1 MTILKEI
8 NDYKLEFVKI
18 KAREKPIEELKSLL
32 KINKSNN
39 FLFSNKLFQDQG
51 QTSFIGEIKRASP
64 SAGKIIEDEVD
75 ILDIVKKYEINSVS
89 CLSIL
94 TDEKY
99 FNGSNEDLINMKK
112 HTYLPILRK
121 EFIVD
126 EYQIYESKYIGA
138 DCILIIMALLDFDT
152 AIKFENLAHELGLDV
167 LIEVHN
173 KQELEYAL
181 KMKSRLIGI
190 NNRNLNDFSVDINNC
205 IKLSNIYD
213 NDKLFIAESGISKIE
228 DINLIQSESAIN
240 TFLIGEAL
248 INSDRLLK
256 CLNNNNL

>member
-1 MTILKEI
+1 MTILEEI
-8 NDYKLEFVKI
+8 NDYKLEFVKR
-18 KAREKPIEELKSLL
+18 KAKDRPIEELKSSL
-32 KINKSNN
+32 KIDEAKN
-39 FLFSNKLFQDQG
+39 FLFSNKLFKNQEH
-51 QTSFIGEIKRASP
+51 TSFIGEIKRASP

-99 FNGSNEDLINMKK
+99 FHGSNEDLINIKK
-112 HTYLPILRK
+112 NTNLPILRK

-152 AIKFENLAHELGLDV
+152 ATKFENLAHDLGLDV

-181 KMKSRLIGI
+181 KMKSRLVGI

-205 IKLSNIYD
+205 IKLSNI
-213 NDKLFIAESGISKIE
+213 NDSNKLFIAESGISKVD
-228 DINLIQSESAIN
+228 DINLIQSESKIN

-248 INSDRLLK
+248 INSDELFK

>member
-8 NDYKLEFVKI
+8 NDYKLKFVKI
-18 KAREKPIEELKSLL
+18 KARYRPIEELKSSL
-32 KINKSNN
+32 KIDEAKN
-39 FLFSNKLFQDQG
+39 FLFSKKLFQDKDH
-51 QTSFIGEIKRASP
+51 TSFIGEVKRASP

-99 FNGSNEDLINMKK
+99 FNGSNEDLINIKK

-152 AIKFENLAHELGLDV
+152 ATKFENLAHQLGLDV

-173 KQELEYAL
+173 KQELEQAL

-205 IKLSNIYD
+205 IKLCSIYD
-213 NDKLFIAESGISKIE
+213 SNKLFIAESGISKVE
-228 DINLIQSESAIN
+228 DVNLIQSESSIN

-248 INSDRLLK
+248 INSDELLK
-256 CLNNNNL
+256 YLNNNNL

>member
-1 MTILKEI
+1 MTILEEI
-8 NDYKLEFVKI
+8 NDYKLDFVKR
-18 KAREKPIEELKSLL
+18 KAQDRPIEELKSSLNIDDG
-32 KINKSNN
+32 KN
-39 FLFSNKLFQDQG
+39 FLFSKKLFKNQDH
-51 QTSFIGEIKRASP
+51 TSFIGEIKRASP
-64 SAGKIIEDEVD
+64 SAGKIIRENVD

-99 FNGSNEDLINMKK
+99 FHGSNEDLINIKK
-112 HTYLPILRK
+112 NTNLPILRK

-152 AIKFENLAHELGLDV
+152 ATKFENLAYELGLDV

-205 IKLSNIYD
+205 IKLSNI
-213 NDKLFIAESGISKIE
+213 NNSNKLFIAESGISKID
-228 DINLIQSESAIN
+228 DINLIQSESKIN

-248 INSDRLLK
+248 INSDELLK
-256 CLNNNNL
+256 YLNNNNL

>member
-8 NDYKLEFVKI
+8 NDYKLEFVKR
-18 KAREKPIEELKSLL
+18 KAREKPIEELKSSL
-32 KINKSNN
+32 KIDKSKN
-39 FLFSNKLFQDQG
+39 FLFSSKLFQDQDH
-51 QTSFIGEIKRASP
+51 TSFIGEIKRASP
-64 SAGKIIEDEVD
+64 SAGKIIEDDSD

-99 FNGSNEDLINMKK
+99 FHGSNEDLINIKK
-112 HTYLPILRK
+112 NTNLPILRK

-152 AIKFENLAHELGLDV
+152 ATKFENLAHELGLDV

-173 KQELEYAL
+173 KQELDCAL
-181 KMKSRLIGI
+181 RMKSRLIGI
-190 NNRNLNDFSVDINNC
+190 NNRNLNDFSVDIKNC
-205 IKLSNIYD
+205 IKLSNID
-213 NDKLFIAESGISKIE
+213 NSNKLFVAESGISNVDDISLIE
-228 DINLIQSESAIN
+228 SESKIN

-248 INSDRLLK
+248 INSDELFK
-256 CLNNNNL
+256 CINNNNL

>member
-8 NDYKLEFVKI
+8 NDYKLEFVER
-18 KAREKPIEELKSLL
+18 KAKDQPIEELKSLL
-32 KINKSNN
+32 KIDKAKN
-39 FLFSNKLFQDQG
+39 FLFSNKLFQEQDH
-51 QTSFIGEIKRASP
+51 TSFIGEIKRASP
-64 SAGKIIEDEVD
+64 SAGRIIEDEVD

-99 FNGSNEDLINMKK
+99 FNGSNEDLINVKES
-112 HTYLPILRK
+112 TYLPILRK

-152 AIKFENLAHELGLDV
+152 ASKFENLAHELGLDV

-173 KQELEYAL
+173 KQELEIAL
-181 KMKSRLIGI
+181 KMKSKLIGI
-190 NNRNLNDFSVDINNC
+190 NNRNLKDFSVDINNC
-205 IKLSNIYD
+205 IKLSNISD
-213 NDKLFIAESGISKIE
+213 SNKLFVAESGISKVD
-228 DINLIQSESAIN
+228 DINLIQSESKIN

-248 INSDRLLK
+248 INSDELLK
-256 CLNNNNL
+256 CLNINNL

>member
-1 MTILKEI
+1 MTILEEI
-8 NDYKLEFVKI
+8 YDYKLEFVKR
-18 KAREKPIEELKSLL
+18 KAKDQPIEELKSSLEID
-32 KINKSNN
+32 KAKS
-39 FLFSNKLFQDQG
+39 FLFSKKLFQEQDH
-51 QTSFIGEIKRASP
+51 TSFIGEIKRASP
-64 SAGKIIEDEVD
+64 SAGKIIEDDAD
-75 ILDIVKKYEINSVS
+75 ILGIIKNYEVNSVS
-89 CLSIL
+89 CLSVL

-99 FNGSNEDLINMKK
+99 FNGSNEDLIKIKK
-112 HTYLPILRK
+112 NTYLPILRK

-152 AIKFENLAHELGLDV
+152 ATKFENLAHELGLDV

-181 KMKSRLIGI
+181 KMKSKLIGI
-190 NNRNLNDFSVDINNC
+190 NNRNLNDFSVDIKNC
-205 IKLSNIYD
+205 IKLSNI
-213 NDKLFIAESGISKIE
+213 NDSNKLFIAESGISKID
-228 DINLIQSESAIN
+228 DINLIQSESKIN

-248 INSDRLLK
+248 IYSDKLLN

>member
-18 KAREKPIEELKSLL
+18 KARDKPIEELKSLL
-32 KINKSNN
+32 KINESKN
-39 FLFSNKLFQDQG
+39 FLFSNKLFQDKDH
-51 QTSFIGEIKRASP
+51 TSFIGEIKRASP

-99 FNGSNEDLINMKK
+99 FNGSDEDLINIKK
-112 HTYLPILRK
+112 HTSLPILRK

-152 AIKFENLAHELGLDV
+152 ATKFENLAHELGLDV

-173 KQELEYAL
+173 KQELKYAL

-205 IKLSNIYD
+205 IKLSNI
-213 NDKLFIAESGISKIE
+213 NDDKKLFVAESGITKID
-228 DINLIQSESAIN
+228 DIKLIQSESKIN

-248 INSDRLLK
+248 INSDELLK
-256 CLNNNNL
+256 CLNTDNL

>member
-1 MTILKEI
+1 M
-8 NDYKLEFVKI
+8 
-18 KAREKPIEELKSLL
+18 
-32 KINKSNN
+32 
-39 FLFSNKLFQDQG
+39 
-51 QTSFIGEIKRASP
+51 
-64 SAGKIIEDEVD
+64 
-75 ILDIVKKYEINSVS
+75 
-89 CLSIL
+89 

-99 FNGSNEDLINMKK
+99 FHGSNEDLINIKK
-112 HTYLPILRK
+112 NTNLPILRK

-152 AIKFENLAHELGLDV
+152 ATKFENLAHDLGLDV

-181 KMKSRLIGI
+181 RMKSRLVGI

-205 IKLSNIYD
+205 IKLSNI
-213 NDKLFIAESGISKIE
+213 NDSNKLFIAESGILKVD
-228 DINLIQSESAIN
+228 DINLIQSESKIN

-248 INSDRLLK
+248 INSDELFK

>member
-1 MTILKEI
+1 MTILEEI
-8 NDYKLEFVKI
+8 YDYKLEFVKR
-18 KAREKPIEELKSLL
+18 KAKDQPIEELKSSLEID
-32 KINKSNN
+32 KAKS
-39 FLFSNKLFQDQG
+39 FLFSKKLFQEQDH
-51 QTSFIGEIKRASP
+51 TSFIGEIKRASP
-64 SAGKIIEDEVD
+64 SAGKIIEDDAD
-75 ILDIVKKYEINSVS
+75 ILGIIKNYEVNSVS
-89 CLSIL
+89 CLSVL

-99 FNGSNEDLINMKK
+99 FNGSNEDLIKIKK
-112 HTYLPILRK
+112 NTYLPILRK

-152 AIKFENLAHELGLDV
+152 ATKFENLAHELGLDV

-181 KMKSRLIGI
+181 KMKSKLIGI

-205 IKLSNIYD
+205 IKLSNI
-213 NDKLFIAESGISKIE
+213 NDSNKLFIAESGISKID
-228 DINLIQSESAIN
+228 DINLIQSESKIN

-248 INSDRLLK
+248 IYSDKLLN

>member
-8 NDYKLEFVKI
+8 NDYKLEFVKR
-18 KAREKPIEELKSLL
+18 KAKYQPIEELKSSL
-32 KINKSNN
+32 KIDRAKS
-39 FLFSNKLFQDQG
+39 FLFSSKLFQDQNH
-51 QTSFIGEIKRASP
+51 TSFIGEIKRASP

-99 FNGSNEDLINMKK
+99 FNGSNEDLINVKDNT
-112 HTYLPILRK
+112 HLPILRK

-152 AIKFENLAHELGLDV
+152 ATKFENLAHELGLDV

-173 KQELEYAL
+173 KQELADAL

-190 NNRNLNDFSVDINNC
+190 NNRDLNDFSVDINNC
-205 IKLSNIYD
+205 IKLSNLD
-213 NDKLFIAESGISKIE
+213 DSNKLFVAESGISKID
-228 DINLIQSESAIN
+228 DINLIQSESKVN

-248 INSDRLLK
+248 INSDELLK
-256 CLNNNNL
+256 YLNNNIL

>member
-8 NDYKLEFVKI
+8 NDYKLEFVKK
-18 KAREKPIEELKSLL
+18 KARDKPLEELKSSL
-32 KINKSNN
+32 KINKAKN
-39 FLFSNKLFQDQG
+39 FLFSDKLFQDQG
-51 QTSFIGEIKRASP
+51 HTSFIGEIKRASP
-64 SAGKIIEDEVD
+64 SAGRIIEDEVD

-99 FNGSNEDLINMKK
+99 FNGSNEDLINIKK
-112 HTYLPILRK
+112 HTCLPILRK

-138 DCILIIMALLDFDT
+138 DCILIILALLDFDT
-152 AIKFENLAHELGLDV
+152 ATKFENLAHDLGLDV

-205 IKLSNIYD
+205 IKLSNIND
-213 NDKLFIAESGISKIE
+213 NNKLFVAESGITKIS
-228 DINLIQSESAIN
+228 DIKLIQSESKIN

-248 INSDRLLK
+248 IKSDELLK
-256 CLNNNNL
+256 YVNNNNL

>member
-8 NDYKLEFVKI
+8 NNYKLEFVKR
-18 KAREKPIEELKSLL
+18 KARDKPLEELKSSL
-32 KINKSNN
+32 KINKDKN
-39 FLFSNKLFQDQG
+39 FLFSDKLFQDQNH
-51 QTSFIGEIKRASP
+51 TSFIGEIKRASP
-64 SAGKIIEDEVD
+64 SAGRIIEDEVD

-99 FNGSNEDLINMKK
+99 FNGSNEDLINIKK
-112 HTYLPILRK
+112 HTCLPILRK

-152 AIKFENLAHELGLDV
+152 ATKFENLAHDLGLDV

-173 KQELEYAL
+173 KQELDYAL
-181 KMKSRLIGI
+181 KMKSRLVGI
-190 NNRNLNDFSVDINNC
+190 NNRNLNDFSVDIKNC
-205 IKLSNIYD
+205 IKLSNM
-213 NDKLFIAESGISKIE
+213 NDSNKLFVAESGISKVD
-228 DINLIQSESAIN
+228 DINLIQSKSKIN
-240 TFLIGEAL
+240 TFLIGEGL
-248 INSDRLLK
+248 INSDELLK
-256 CLNNNNL
+256 CLNNNL

>member
-1 MTILKEI
+1 MPATAK
-8 NDYKLEFVKI
+8 
-18 KAREKPIEELKSLL
+18 
-32 KINKSNN
+32 N
-39 FLFSNKLFQDQG
+39 FLFSNKLFKDQEH
-51 QTSFIGEIKRASP
+51 TSFIGEIKRASP
-64 SAGKIIEDEVD
+64 SAGKIIDDNLD

-99 FNGSNEDLINMKK
+99 FHGSNEDLINIKK
-112 HTYLPILRK
+112 NTNLPILRK

-152 AIKFENLAHELGLDV
+152 ATKFENLAHKLGLDV

-181 KMKSRLIGI
+181 KMKSRLIWI
-190 NNRNLNDFSVDINNC
+190 NNRNLKDFSVNIENSIDIGKE
-205 IKLSNIYD
+205 IPDSFVKIS
-213 NDKLFIAESGISKIE
+213 ESGLYNSEELKRLIE
-228 DINLIQSESAIN
+228 FGYDG
-240 TFLIGEAL
+240 FLIGELFMRESDPGYELSKL
-248 INSDRLLK
+248 INQIKSED
-256 CLNNNNL
+256 

>member
-1 MTILKEI
+1 MTILEEI
-8 NDYKLEFVKI
+8 NDYKLEFVKR
-18 KAREKPIEELKSLL
+18 KAKDRPIEELKSSL
-32 KINKSNN
+32 KIDDAKS
-39 FLFSNKLFQDQG
+39 FLFSNKLFKNQEH
-51 QTSFIGEIKRASP
+51 TSFIGEIKRASP
-64 SAGKIIEDEVD
+64 SAGKIIDDNLD

-99 FNGSNEDLINMKK
+99 FHGSNEDLINIKK
-112 HTYLPILRK
+112 NTNLPILRK

-152 AIKFENLAHELGLDV
+152 ATKFENLAHDLGLDV

-190 NNRNLNDFSVDINNC
+190 NNRNLKDFSVDINNC
-205 IKLSNIYD
+205 IKLSNVND
-213 NDKLFIAESGISKIE
+213 NNKLFVAESGITKID
-228 DINLIQSESAIN
+228 DIKLIQSESNIN

-248 INSDRLLK
+248 INSDELYK